1 MNLSKLYEPRISN
14 PNFNVTRFIS
24 RVSYV
29 RTLLEY
35 ITHVVVDALG
45 QVFEVFMMIMEYL
58 KWSIQESTLKQATIA
73 VNDGLEL

>member
-14 PNFNVTRFIS
+14 PNCNVTRFIS
-24 RVSYV
+24 RVSHV

-35 ITHVVVDALG
+35 IMHVVVDVLG
-45 QVFEVFMMIMEYL
+45 QVFKVFTMVMEYL
-58 KWSIQESTLKQATIA
+58 ERSMQELTLKQVTIA